1 MAIPFWCPLRSF
13 LAGRSRRSPLGI
25 SAINDGFSTAM
36 FDIPKYHCHNFM
48 ILVMIWYWYDTD
60 MILIWY
66 WYVILIM
73 IIYYDN
79 TLKLEP
85 GQRALSLFQRRFSEL
100 CPFRWSSIG
109 HWCNGRPGDALSY
122 QALRL
127 APLSFLWLR
136 PDPEV
141 LLCWFIDLL
150 FHLSSQLMHGG
161 IMKKA
166 LTAPTMSA
174 YPFFIA

>member
-36 FDIPKYHCHNFM
+36 FDIPKYHCHNFDT
-48 ILVMIWYWYDTD
+48 DTD

-66 WYVILIM
+66 WL
-73 IIYYDN
+73 YYDN
-79 TLKLEP
+79 TYWNWSR
-85 GQRALSLFQRRFSEL
+85 GSEL
-100 CPFRWSSIG
+100 CHSSKEGFPTSPFRWSSIG

-141 LLCWFIDLL
+141 LLSWFIDLISPQ
-150 FHLSSQLMHGG
+150 F
-161 IMKKA
+161 
-166 LTAPTMSA
+166 PTYA
-174 YPFFIA
+174 WRNHEKRH